1 MKNPKPPQ
9 PDPDTVMKKEIE
21 QMRQQ
26 GETQR
31 LQMSDQ
37 TKKEI
42 EQMKLNASAA
52 EEQRARQHEELTG
65 MVTRL
70 HETSE
75 SRRAED
81 LEERRSAQERE
92 DGFRSQLM
100 GRMNQPAP
108 DPTAQMGPIIDG
120 IQQLTAKMEELLTA
134 STRLK
139 KRVPQYDPN
148 TGDIL
153 EVQEQFIQ

>member
-1 MKNPKPPQ
+1 
-9 PDPDTVMKKEIE
+9 
-21 QMRQQ
+21 
-26 GETQR
+26 
-31 LQMSDQ
+31 
-37 TKKEI
+37 
-42 EQMKLNASAA
+42 
-52 EEQRARQHEELTG
+52 
-65 MVTRL
+65 
-70 HETSE
+70 
-75 SRRAED
+75 
-81 LEERRSAQERE
+81 
-92 DGFRSQLM
+92 
-100 GRMNQPAP
+100 MNQPAP